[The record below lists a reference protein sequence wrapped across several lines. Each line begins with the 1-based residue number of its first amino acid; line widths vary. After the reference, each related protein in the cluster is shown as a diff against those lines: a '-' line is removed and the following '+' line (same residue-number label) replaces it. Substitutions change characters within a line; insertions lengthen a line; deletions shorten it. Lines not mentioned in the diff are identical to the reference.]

1 MHTTIHKLR
10 LLASLACLS
19 LAFLLL
25 SCGGDD
31 DENISFGPVK
41 FGEYESR
48 IEVPEMLK
56 SGTQF
61 IYHDTQENGHKVLA
75 YCLEYDLGRLH
86 SRWVAFRFDG
96 DTRKLGASRSDAWKD
111 DPKLDSKYK
120 IGPGTFHGGYVR
132 GHICASYD
140 RRYSAE
146 AESETFCMTNMTPMY
161 YDFNGEYW
169 TIFENYIQTKG
180 RDTKFA
186 DTLYVVKGGTIY
198 DSNKII
204 GTCTTSAGK
213 KTVVPRYY
221 YIAALKRN
229 GDSYCGI
236 GFWVEQSE
244 HPSTKGMNNN
254 EILRTHSMNID
265 ELEERTGINFF
276 CHLPDK
282 KEQEMEREDIESI
295 RRTWGL

>member
-56 SGTQF
+56 SGTKF
-61 IYHDTQENGHKVLA
+61 ISHTTTEKGKEVMN

-96 DTRKLGASRSDAWKD
+96 DTRALGSGRTNAWSD
-111 DPKLDSKYK
+111 DPDLDSKYQ
-120 IGPGTFHGGYVR
+120 IGCGVFAGYNR
-132 GHICASYD
+132 GHICASHD
-140 RRYSAE
+140 RQYSNKAN
-146 AESETFCMTNMTPMY
+146 AQTFYMTNMTPMY
-161 YDFNGEYW
+161 KDFNGEYW

-229 GDSYCGI
+229 GDSFCGI